1 MKKLAFALLSVVG
14 FSLAS
19 GCSTSGGY
27 EGMQYSKEQEC
38 YRKPES
44 ERQACLDR
52 LPPDQATY
60 EREREKALEG
70 K

>member
-1 MKKLAFALLSVVG
+1 MNRLIAVIAFLLV
-14 FSLAS
+14 A
-19 GCSTSGGY
+19 GCSTPGGY
-27 EGMQYSKEQEC
+27 EGMQYSKKQEC

-44 ERQACLDR
+44 EQQACLDR

-60 EREREKALEG
+60 EREREAALEG